1 MNTLQTEAIEIIK
14 KNFVKNFSIATTSF
28 GLTSVV
34 MIDLIS
40 KSKLKIPI
48 IFINTNF
55 HFKETIE
62 YKNKVVKFYNNLDFI
77 ELLPELNSNI
87 FLTKNGFD
95 IQKKNPEFCCTK
107 NKVEPLN
114 GFINKKEIKI
124 WISALRKTQ
133 TLRRLQLKKSDN
145 INDNLLKLYPL
156 LNWSENNMLTYIREM
171 NLPFHPLAFG
181 GYGSIGCEPCT
192 DIGECRVGRWKG
204 LKKTECGLHFQN

>member
-1 MNTLQTEAIEIIK
+1 MNTLQAEALDIIK
-14 KNFVKNFSIATTSF
+14 IHFVRNYSIATTSF

-62 YKNKVVKFYNNLDFI
+62 YKNKLVKFYNNLDFI
-77 ELLPELNSNI
+77 EVLPKLSSDN

-95 IQKKNPEFCCTK
+95 IQKKNPELCCTK

-114 GFINKKEIKI
+114 EFIYKKEIKI

-133 TLRRLQLKKSDN
+133 TSRRLQLKKTDN
-145 INDNLLKLYPL
+145 INDNLIKLYPL
-156 LNWSENNMLTYIREM
+156 LNWSENNMLNYIREM

-192 DIGECRVGRWKG
+192 DKGECRVGRWKG
-204 LKKTECGLHFQN
+204 LKKTECGLHF